1 MTDEPANDEAALDER
16 LVAYLDGELDPESS
30 RQVEDLLASDP
41 EIRGKLQRLDHTWE
55 LLDELDQAPPAD
67 RFTQSTLEMVAVEAE
82 EELDRLQTE
91 APRRR
96 RRRWLLTG
104 GGIVVAGLAGYAV
117 VAMFMP
123 DPDRD
128 LIRDLP
134 VLENFDQYRR
144 IDDVEFLRELHEQG
158 LFAEEEE

>member
-1 MTDEPANDEAALDER
+1 MTDEPANDDALNER

-41 EIRGKLQRLDHTWE
+41 EISDKLQRLDRTWE
-55 LLDELDQAPPAD
+55 LLDELDQTPAAD
-67 RFTQSTLEMVAVEAE
+67 RLTQSTLEMVAVEAE
-82 EELDRLQTE
+82 EELDRLQSE

-96 RRRWLLTG
+96 RRRWLLLA
-104 GGIVVAGLAGYAV
+104 GGILVAGLTGYTV
-117 VAMFMP
+117 VAIFLP
-123 DPDRD
+123 DPNRD

-134 VLENFDQYRR
+134 VLENLDQYDR
-144 IDDVEFLRELHEQG
+144 IDSVEFLSELHKQG